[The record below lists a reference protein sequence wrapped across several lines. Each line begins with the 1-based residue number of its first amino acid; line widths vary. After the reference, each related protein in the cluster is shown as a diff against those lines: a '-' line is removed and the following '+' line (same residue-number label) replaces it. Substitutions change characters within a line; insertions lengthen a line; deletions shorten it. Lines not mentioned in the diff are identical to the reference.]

1 MRLLVAV
8 VAVLAIAGA
17 VIAWS
22 AGGSEGTDAS
32 DEPEYG
38 VGPVRAGSV
47 AALAD
52 CGDWNKGTEEQRWL
66 TIEDIHAQLNQS
78 IGEGPEADIPPDEA
92 YALFERSCARDFAV
106 GFRLY
111 KLYGR
116 SAAFG
121 LLDG

>member
-1 MRLLVAV
+1 M
-8 VAVLAIAGA
+8 
-17 VIAWS
+17 
-22 AGGSEGTDAS
+22 
-32 DEPEYG
+32 
-38 VGPVRAGSV
+38 RAGSV

-52 CGDWNKGTEEQRWL
+52 CGDWNEGTEEERWV
-66 TIEDIHAQLNQS
+66 TIDDIHDQLNQT
-78 IGEGPEADIPPDEA
+78 IGEGPTPNIPPKEA
-92 YALFERSCARDFAV
+92 YALFERSCSPDYAV